1 MLTYSCFP
9 TKSLA
14 VDKRSLNK
22 DDGDRGG
29 RGGMIVFP
37 GASTKVQD
45 LFTGSSGFSIFG
57 R

>member
-22 DDGDRGG
+22 DAGDRGG